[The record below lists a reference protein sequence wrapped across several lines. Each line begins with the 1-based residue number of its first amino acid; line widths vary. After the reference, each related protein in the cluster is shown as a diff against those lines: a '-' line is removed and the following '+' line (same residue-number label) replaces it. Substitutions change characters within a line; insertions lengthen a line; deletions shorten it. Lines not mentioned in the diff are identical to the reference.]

1 MALGCSAALTGC
13 GGGGDGGS
21 QAAAPATLPEPAPS
35 ISPSPSKS
43 VKIAMYGDSTAFGT
57 TLQAGTYVQSPHNE
71 PASIQFAL
79 QRKYGTAVTVENRGV
94 PGSTCGQW
102 LWGQSDVKQSW
113 TVEMAKS
120 DAQIVTMN
128 CAINDAFLPNETD
141 QDFQYVY
148 GQFAQIARQYGKAFV
163 IITPNPIEDPHN
175 VRLEELVRSQHY
187 VAQLQQVEII
197 DQWSTIQ
204 QAMPNWQANLPDRIH
219 PNDALYEYMAQIS
232 SAALDSLV
240 ARYLSD

>member
-1 MALGCSAALTGC
+1 MALGCSAALTAC
-13 GGGGDGGS
+13 GGGSDGSG
-21 QAAAPATLPEPAPS
+21 QPTATTPRPDPAPS
-35 ISPSPSKS
+35 ALPPSSKT

-57 TLQAGTYVQSPHNE
+57 TFVAGAYIQSPHNE
-71 PASIQFAL
+71 PASVQFAL
-79 QRKYGTAVTVENRGV
+79 QRRYGDAVTVENRGV

-102 LWGQSDVKQSW
+102 LWGQKDVQQAW
-113 TVEMAKS
+113 AVEMSKS

-148 GQFAQIARQYGKAFV
+148 GQFAQTARQYGKTFV
-163 IITPNPIEDPHN
+163 IVTPNPIDDPHN
-175 VRLEELVRSQHY
+175 ARLEELVRSQHY

-204 QAMPNWQANLPDRIH
+204 QAMPNWRANLPDRIH
-219 PNDALYEYMAQIS
+219 PNDAVYEYMAQIFT
-232 SAALDSLV
+232 AALDSTV
-240 ARYLSD
+240 SRYLAN

>member
-1 MALGCSAALTGC
+1 MALGCSAALTAC
-13 GGGGDGGS
+13 GGGDDGTS
-21 QAAAPATLPEPAPS
+21 APTTQPDPAPS
-35 ISPSPSKS
+35 TSPAPSKT
-43 VKIAMYGDSTAFGT
+43 VKIAMYGDSTAYGT
-57 TLQAGTYVQSPHNE
+57 TFEAGAYVQSPHNE

-102 LWGQSDVKQSW
+102 MWGQNDVKQAW

-120 DAQIVTMN
+120 DAQIITMN

-148 GQFAQIARQYGKAFV
+148 GQFAQIARQYGKTFV
-163 IITPNPIEDPHN
+163 IVTPNPIDDPHN
-175 VRLEELVRSQHY
+175 DRLEELVRSQHY
-187 VAQLQQVEII
+187 VAQIQQVGII
-197 DQWSTIQ
+197 DQWSAIQ

-219 PNDALYEYMAQIS
+219 PNGALYEYMAQIS
-232 SAALDSLV
+232 AAAMDSTV
-240 ARYLSD
+240 GRYLAN